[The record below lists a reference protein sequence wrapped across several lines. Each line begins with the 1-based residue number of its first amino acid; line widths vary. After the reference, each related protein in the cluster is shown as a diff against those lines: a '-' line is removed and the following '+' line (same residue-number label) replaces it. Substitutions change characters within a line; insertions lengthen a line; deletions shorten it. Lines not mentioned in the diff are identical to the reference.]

1 MKEANIKKNMM
12 TENLD
17 IFLHNKSPFSN
28 FKESVR
34 NPEVQGMF
42 FFTVYVWLCCP
53 VFWLFTWR
61 PWTSLHGR
69 WSLKPPAHSRTQS
82 LSYARSTLWVR
93 EWPPAM
99 QASLEHVQLSFSF
112 YDQGR
117 ANRFLVGGLYSKIWV
132 YSKIL
137 QFQHARVPSP
147 QVGPP
152 FFTFLGVLHPPH
164 TPPRWHGP
172 VYDYVKVNLF

>member
-1 MKEANIKKNMM
+1 M

-42 FFTVYVWLCCP
+42 VFTVYVWLCCP

-82 LSYARSTLWVR
+82 PSYARSTLRVR
-93 EWPPAM
+93 QWPPAM

-117 ANRFLVGGLYSKIWV
+117 AHRFPVWGVVFQNLGLFKIFAIPACQGPLPTNWAPLFYFFGGV
-132 YSKIL
+132 TPPPPT
-137 QFQHARVPSP
+137 HP
-147 QVGPP
+147 QVARPC
-152 FFTFLGVLHPPH
+152 LRLCES
-164 TPPRWHGP
+164 
-172 VYDYVKVNLF
+172 